1 MSADL
6 RYPIGQFSK
15 PDTVSAAERERMV
28 ERIRLLP
35 VRLRASVTG
44 LSSEQLDTPYRDGGW
59 TVREVV
65 HHIGDSHLNALVR
78 FKLGL
83 TESAPTVR
91 PYDEN
96 LWLQTGDAIN
106 VNLEEA
112 LDFVDA
118 MHRRFTA
125 VVSSIDDQAGMRTI
139 IHPESGEHT
148 LAQLLANYAWHGDH
162 HVAHIT
168 GLRER
173 TGW

>member
-1 MSADL
+1 VSAEL

-28 ERIRLLP
+28 DRIRVLP
-35 VRLRASVTG
+35 ARLRASVNG
-44 LSSEQLDTPYRDGGW
+44 LSSQQLDTPYRDGGW

-83 TESAPTVR
+83 TESTPTVR

-106 VNLEEA
+106 ANIDEA

-125 VVSSIDDQAGMRTI
+125 VVSSIDDEGSLRTI
-139 IHPESGEHT
+139 IHPDSGEQT

-168 GLRER
+168 ALRER
-173 TGW
+173 NGW